1 MKPTP
6 QISHNQKARQSFPLT
21 DYNLRAT
28 VDPKSSCSNA
38 FPAKKS
44 PAFHKLS
51 SEFFGVEESRHY
63 IAEFSAFTVLGLITA
78 WPILSSIVAVV
89 RMARY

>member
-6 QISHNQKARQSFPLT
+6 QISHNRQTGFPLM
-21 DYNLRAT
+21 DYNFQT
-28 VDPKSSCSNA
+28 TTDPKSSCSNFSSA
-38 FPAKKS
+38 EKS

-63 IAEFSAFTVLGLITA
+63 LAEFSAFTVLGLITA
-78 WPILSSIVAVV
+78 WPIFSSIVAVAQ
-89 RMARY
+89 MARGY